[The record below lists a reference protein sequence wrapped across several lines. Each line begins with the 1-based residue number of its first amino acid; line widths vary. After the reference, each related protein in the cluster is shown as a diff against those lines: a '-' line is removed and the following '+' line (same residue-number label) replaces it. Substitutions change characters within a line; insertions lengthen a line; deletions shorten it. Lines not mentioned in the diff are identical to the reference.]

1 MTVTPLKIEKLAST
15 ALALLDRE
23 IVLPG
28 LVTVSSGAEFVG
40 ALDDTVTIRVP
51 ARTMA
56 RSRALRPVDE
66 NARTI
71 ILSDLEE
78 QAIHIILDED
88 LYNAVG
94 IEDEVATLDIADFG
108 SQVLLPQVRAVA
120 LAWENKIAGEI
131 TGATYIHEV
140 EWDDA
145 RPFDSMVDARKLLA
159 DSFVPTD
166 GRRMVVGSGMEAA
179 LLKSDQLIRYD
190 SSGDASAL
198 KTATLG
204 RIAGVDVVVSQAIP
218 EDEGYLFHKSAF
230 SAAWR
235 APVVPRGASFGKS
248 VSATG
253 GIALTWLCDYDAMQS
268 RDRSIVHVYTGTNH
282 TVDPADENADNDLV
296 AAGGFLRAVKFTR
309 DAS

>member
-1 MTVTPLKIEKLAST
+1 MTVTPLKIEKLAGT

-40 ALDDTVTIRVP
+40 ALDDSVTIRVP
-51 ARTMA
+51 ARTTA
-56 RSRALRPVDE
+56 RSRALRPANE
-66 NARTI
+66 GARTI
-71 ILSDLEE
+71 LLSDLEE
-78 QAIHIILDED
+78 QAIHITLDED

-108 SQVLLPQVRAVA
+108 SQVLLPQVRSVA

-140 EWDDA
+140 EWDDD

-218 EDEGYLFHKSAF
+218 ENEGYLFHKSAF